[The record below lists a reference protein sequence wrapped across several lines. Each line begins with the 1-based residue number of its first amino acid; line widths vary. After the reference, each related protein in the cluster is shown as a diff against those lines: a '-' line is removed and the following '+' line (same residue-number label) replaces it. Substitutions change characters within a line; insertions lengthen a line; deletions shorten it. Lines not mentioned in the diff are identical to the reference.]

1 MVASHPIRVMCR
13 RRHKNARRTGAAS
26 HKSDTRILTTKSP
39 VARFAGNYATAMR
52 TSFGSSRFP
61 MASPFTAASG
71 PPASHYNRAG
81 LGFASGLGLTIRNL
95 RFPSSKPRVLKSGS
109 GGARDRYHENW
120 YGRCGPHSVQ
130 ENLGRSYPKGRIA
143 SHALLVSAVRPDR
156 DPDDVTCNTPPA
168 ARADPDFL
176 HEEAGVAKS
185 VRKIFIRFR

>member
-61 MASPFTAASG
+61 MAKSVHSG
-71 PPASHYNRAG
+71 EWPPPASHYNRAG

-109 GGARDRYHENW
+109 GGARTAI
-120 YGRCGPHSVQ
+120 V
-130 ENLGRSYPKGRIA
+130 RIGMGVA
-143 SHALLVSAVRPDR
+143 ARTLSRKTLAGVYQRGVSRHALLVSAVRPDR